1 MVSTDFIQ
9 PNAIAPLLKGNS
21 RDEVLHELS
30 DLLVANYPEL
40 VSQDVFQLLR
50 SREELSSTAMDG
62 GLAIPHAKV
71 PRLERMYGAFGR
83 SVEGVSFGAP
93 DGGKSHL
100 FFVLIS
106 PERNA
111 GGHLMALAHISRLFK
126 DDQRRKNLLASSTS
140 QELFTLLQA
149 NS

>member
-21 RDEVLHELS
+21 RDEVLRELS
-30 DLLVANYPEL
+30 ELLVNNYPEL
-40 VSQDVFQLLR
+40 ASQDVFQLLR
-50 SREELSSTAMDG
+50 AREELSSTAMDG

-83 SVEGVSFGAP
+83 SPDGVKFGAP
-93 DGGKSHL
+93 DGGNSHL

-126 DDQRRKNLLASSTS
+126 DEKRRKSLLSGSTS
-140 QELFTLLQA
+140 AELFSLLQS

>member
-9 PNAIAPLLKGNS
+9 PNAIAPTLRGQD
-21 RDEVLHELS
+21 RDAVLRELS
-30 DLLVANYPEL
+30 DLLVRNYPEL
-40 VSQDVFQLLR
+40 ASQDVFSLLR
-50 SREELSSTAMDG
+50 AREELSSTAMDG

-83 SVEGVSFGAP
+83 SPDGVSFGAP
-93 DGGKSHL
+93 DGGRSHL

-126 DDQRRKNLLASSTS
+126 DDTRRKGLMTGQNASEIF
-140 QELFTLLQA
+140 QLLQG
-149 NS
+149 

>member
-9 PNAIAPLLKGNS
+9 PNAIAPTLTGRD
-21 RDEVLHELS
+21 RDEVLRELS
-30 DLLVANYPEL
+30 DLLVRNYPEL
-40 VSQDVFQLLR
+40 ASQDVFSLLR
-50 SREELSSTAMDG
+50 AREELSSTAMDG

-83 SVEGVSFGAP
+83 SSDGVSFGAP
-93 DGGKSHL
+93 DGGRSHL

-126 DDQRRKNLLASSTS
+126 DEARRKGLMSGQNAT
-140 QELFTLLQA
+140 ELFQLLQG
-149 NS
+149 